1 MTSWSSVRPGCLMGN
16 GRLPGYLRASLTGAD
31 EDMLV
36 LLEELPATV
45 TYRRF
50 RDYDAYHW
58 WKQEWVK
65 GAVAITDQRLV
76 VWSGGRLHIRTPHAH
91 PLRATIVV
99 TAEFPDHVCFSYEA
113 GITNPSITGHAE
125 VRLRTSRAAHITG
138 LLNRLAARD

>member
-1 MTSWSSVRPGCLMGN
+1 VGN
-16 GRLPGYLRASLTGAD
+16 GRLPEHLRASLTGAD

-50 RDYDAYHW
+50 RAYGAYYW
-58 WKQEWVK
+58 WKEEWVK

-76 VWSGGRLHIRTPHAH
+76 VWAGGVLHIRTPHAD
-91 PLRATIVV
+91 PLRGTIVV
-99 TAEFPDHVCFSYEA
+99 TAEFPDRVCFSYHA
-113 GITNPSITGHAE
+113 GVTNPSITGHAE
-125 VRLRTSRAAHITG
+125 VRLRTSQAAHITG